1 MKTIFIGGEPQL
13 MNPTTLKD
21 MWYIMTEVKM
31 LVEDKEDIDI
41 LMPLFDHADADG
53 KPPKPIYRKIL
64 KQNHTIQGVVGSL
77 YSRTRITRLTIVFT
91 LICFC

>member
-53 KPPKPIYRKIL
+53 KPPQPIYRNI
-64 KQNHTIQGVVGSL
+64 
-77 YSRTRITRLTIVFT
+77 
-91 LICFC
+91 

>member
-1 MKTIFIGGEPQL
+1 

-53 KPPKPIYRKIL
+53 KPP
-64 KQNHTIQGVVGSL
+64 
-77 YSRTRITRLTIVFT
+77 
-91 LICFC
+91 

>member
-1 MKTIFIGGEPQL
+1 MKTQSSCTSLLYFADTKFDLHQMKTIFIGGEPQL

-53 KPPKPIYRKIL
+53 KPP
-64 KQNHTIQGVVGSL
+64 
-77 YSRTRITRLTIVFT
+77 
-91 LICFC
+91 